1 MIQTIV
7 NYFHTLWEYITNTIT
22 GLIGMISAFVSAN
35 QVLNDVMAFAPAV
48 LSAAVGLTIT
58 AFIIKF
64 ILGR

>member
-7 NYFHTLWEYITNTIT
+7 NYIHTLWEYITNTIT
-22 GLIGMISAFVSAN
+22 GLIGMVSAFVSAN
-35 QVLNDVMAFAPAV
+35 QVLTDIMAYAPAV
-48 LSAAVGLTIT
+48 LSVAVGLTIT

>member
-7 NYFHTLWEYITNTIT
+7 NYFQRFWEFITNTIT
-22 GLIGMISAFVSAN
+22 GLIGMVSAFVSAN
-35 QVLNDVMAFAPAV
+35 QVLSDVMAYAPPV

-64 ILGR
+64 VLGR

>member
-7 NYFHTLWEYITNTIT
+7 NYFHTIWEYITNTIT
-22 GLIGMISAFVSAN
+22 GLIGMVSAFVSAN
-35 QVLNDVMAFAPAV
+35 QVLTNVMAYAPAV
-48 LSAAVGLTIT
+48 LSAAVGITIT

>member
-7 NYFHTLWEYITNTIT
+7 NYIHTLWEYITNTIT
-22 GLIGMISAFVSAN
+22 GLLGMVSAFVSAN
-35 QVLNDVMAFAPAV
+35 QVLSDVMAYAPAV

>member
-7 NYFHTLWEYITNTIT
+7 NYFHTLWEYLTNTIT

-35 QVLNDVMAFAPAV
+35 QVLTDIMAYAPAV

-58 AFIIKF
+58 AFIVKF

>member
-1 MIQTIV
+1 MIQTIL
-7 NYFHTLWEYITNTIT
+7 NYIHTFWDYITNTIT
-22 GLIGMISAFVSAN
+22 GLLGMVSAFVSAN
-35 QVLNDVMAFAPAV
+35 QVLADVMAYAPAV

>member
-1 MIQTIV
+1 MIQTIL
-7 NYFHTLWEYITNTIT
+7 NYIHTIWEYITNTIT
-22 GLIGMISAFVSAN
+22 GLIGMVSAFVSAN
-35 QVLNDVMAFAPAV
+35 QVLTDVMAYAPAV

>member
-7 NYFHTLWEYITNTIT
+7 NYISTLWAYITNTVT
-22 GLIGMISAFVSAN
+22 GLIGMVSAFVSAN
-35 QVLNDVMAFAPAV
+35 QVLTDVMAYAPAV
-48 LSAAVGLTIT
+48 LSVAVGLTIT

>member
-7 NYFHTLWEYITNTIT
+7 NFFKTAWDYIINTLT
-22 GLIGMISAFVSAN
+22 GLVGMVSAFVSAN
-35 QVLNDVMAFAPAV
+35 QVLTDVMAYAPAV

>member
-7 NYFHTLWEYITNTIT
+7 NYFHTIWEYITNTIT
-22 GLIGMISAFVSAN
+22 GLIGMVSAFVSAN
-35 QVLNDVMAFAPAV
+35 QVLTDLMAYAPAV
-48 LSAAVGLTIT
+48 LSAAVGITLT

>member
-7 NYFHTLWEYITNTIT
+7 NFFKTAWDYITNTIT
-22 GLIGMISAFVSAN
+22 GLIGMVSAFVSAN
-35 QVLNDVMAFAPAV
+35 QVLTDVLAYAPAV

-58 AFIIKF
+58 AFIVKF

>member
-1 MIQTIV
+1 MIQTIL
-7 NYFHTLWEYITNTIT
+7 NYINTIWDYITNTIT
-22 GLIGMISAFVSAN
+22 GLIGMVSAFVSAN
-35 QVLNDVMAFAPAV
+35 QVLADVMAYAPAV

>member
-7 NYFHTLWEYITNTIT
+7 NYFHSIWEYITNTIT
-22 GLIGMISAFVSAN
+22 GLIGMVSAFVSAN
-35 QVLNDVMAFAPAV
+35 QILTDVMAYAPAV

>member
-7 NYFHTLWEYITNTIT
+7 NYISTLWEYLTNSIT
-22 GLIGMISAFVSAN
+22 GLIGMVSAFVSAN
-35 QVLNDVMAFAPAV
+35 QVLTDVMAYAPPV
-48 LSAAVGLTIT
+48 LAAAVGLTIT

>member
-7 NYFHTLWEYITNTIT
+7 NYIHTLWEYLTNTIT
-22 GLIGMISAFVSAN
+22 GLLGMISAFVSAN
-35 QVLNDVMAFAPAV
+35 QILTDIMAYAPAV

>member
-7 NYFHTLWEYITNTIT
+7 NYIHTLWEYITNTIT
-22 GLIGMISAFVSAN
+22 GLIGMVSAFVSAN
-35 QVLNDVMAFAPAV
+35 QVLTDVMAYAPAV
-48 LSAAVGLTIT
+48 LSAAVGITIT

>member
-1 MIQTIV
+1 MIQTLL
-7 NYFHTLWEYITNTIT
+7 NYIHTLWEYITNTIT
-22 GLIGMISAFVSAN
+22 GLIGMVSAFVSAN
-35 QVLNDVMAFAPAV
+35 QVLTDVMAYAPAV

>member
-7 NYFHTLWEYITNTIT
+7 NYFSTFWEYITNTIT

-35 QVLNDVMAFAPAV
+35 QVLTDIMAYAPSVLAV
-48 LSAAVGLTIT
+48 AVGLTIT

-64 ILGR
+64 LLGR

>member
-7 NYFHTLWEYITNTIT
+7 NYFQTLWEYITNTIT
-22 GLIGMISAFVSAN
+22 GLIGMVSAFVSAN
-35 QVLNDVMAFAPAV
+35 QVLADVMAYAPAV

>member
-7 NYFHTLWEYITNTIT
+7 NYFHTLWEYLTNTIT
-22 GLIGMISAFVSAN
+22 GLIGMVSAFVSAN
-35 QVLNDVMAFAPAV
+35 QVLTDVMAFAPAV
-48 LSAAVGLTIT
+48 LSAAVGITLT

>member
-7 NYFHTLWEYITNTIT
+7 NFFHTFWDYITNTIT
-22 GLIGMISAFVSAN
+22 GLIGMVSAFVSAN
-35 QVLNDVMAFAPAV
+35 QVLTNVMAYAPAV
-48 LSAAVGLTIT
+48 LSAAVGITIT

>member
-7 NYFHTLWEYITNTIT
+7 NYIQTFWEYITNTIT
-22 GLIGMISAFVSAN
+22 GLIGMVSAFVSAN
-35 QVLNDVMAFAPAV
+35 QVLTNVMAYAPAV
-48 LSAAVGLTIT
+48 LSVAVGLTIT

>member
-7 NYFHTLWEYITNTIT
+7 NYFHSFWEFITNTIS
-22 GLIGMISAFVSAN
+22 GLIGMVSAFVSAN
-35 QVLNDVMAFAPAV
+35 QVLSDIMAYAPPV

>member
-7 NYFHTLWEYITNTIT
+7 NYFNTIWEYITNTIT
-22 GLIGMISAFVSAN
+22 GLIGMVSAFVSAN
-35 QVLNDVMAFAPAV
+35 QVLTDVMAYAPAV

>member
-1 MIQTIV
+1 MIQTIL
-7 NYFHTLWEYITNTIT
+7 NYFNTIWEFIKNGVT
-22 GLIGMISAFVSAN
+22 GLIGMVSAFVSAN
-35 QVLNDVMAFAPAV
+35 QVLTDLMAFAPAV

>member
-7 NYFHTLWEYITNTIT
+7 NYINTFWEYITNTIN
-22 GLIGMISAFVSAN
+22 GLIGMVSAFVSAN
-35 QVLNDVMAFAPAV
+35 QVLTDVMAYAPAV

>member
-7 NYFHTLWEYITNTIT
+7 NFFQTFWDYITNTIT
-22 GLIGMISAFVSAN
+22 GLVGMVAAFVSAN
-35 QVLNDVMAFAPAV
+35 QVLTNVMAYAPAV

>member
-7 NYFHTLWEYITNTIT
+7 NFFHAFWDYITNTIT
-22 GLIGMISAFVSAN
+22 GLIGMVSAFVSAN
-35 QVLNDVMAFAPAV
+35 QVLSNVMAYAPAV

>member
-7 NYFHTLWEYITNTIT
+7 NYFQTLWDYITNTIT

-35 QVLNDVMAFAPAV
+35 QVLTTVMTYAPAV

>member
-7 NYFHTLWEYITNTIT
+7 NFFHTFWEFITNTIT
-22 GLIGMISAFVSAN
+22 GLVGMVSAFVSAN
-35 QVLNDVMAFAPAV
+35 QVLTNVMAYAPAV
-48 LSAAVGLTIT
+48 LSAAVGLTVT

>member
-1 MIQTIV
+1 MIQTFL
-7 NYFHTLWEYITNTIT
+7 NYIHTFWDYLTNTIT
-22 GLIGMISAFVSAN
+22 GLIGMVSAFVSAN
-35 QVLNDVMAFAPAV
+35 QVLTNVMAYAPAV

>member
-1 MIQTIV
+1 MIETIV
-7 NYFHTLWEYITNTIT
+7 NFFKTAWDYISNTIT
-22 GLIGMISAFVSAN
+22 GLVGMVAAFVSAN
-35 QVLNDVMAFAPAV
+35 QVLTDIMAYAPAV

>member
-22 GLIGMISAFVSAN
+22 GLIGMVAAFVSAN
-35 QVLNDVMAFAPAV
+35 QVLSDVMAYAPAV

>member
-1 MIQTIV
+1 MISTIV
-7 NYFHTLWEYITNTIT
+7 NFFKTAWDYIINTIT
-22 GLIGMISAFVSAN
+22 GLVGMVAAFVSAN
-35 QVLNDVMAFAPAV
+35 QVLTDILAYAPAV